1 MANQKTALKGNE
13 ILKNIEALKKKKFF
27 HLELKGL
34 TKPTRDILSELVN
47 GILSEI
53 GANPL
58 AGFHLFS
65 GLMEALL
72 NAIKANIRHI
82 IFRDE
87 LLKKLEQGE
96 SSRQDAEDLLEIIME
111 TSMLRDAMHRYIVPE
126 KVKNK
131 YRVYFF

>member
-34 TKPTRDILSELVN
+34 TKPTRDILS

-65 GLMEALL
+65 GLMGGLTQC
-72 NAIKANIRHI
+72 N
-82 IFRDE
+82 
-87 LLKKLEQGE
+87 
-96 SSRQDAEDLLEIIME
+96 
-111 TSMLRDAMHRYIVPE
+111 
-126 KVKNK
+126 
-131 YRVYFF
+131 